1 MKAALRL
8 LCYTLHTMAPIPK
21 DIAAR
26 AAQLRDAIHHYRT
39 EYHVYDREPISP
51 EALDSL
57 KRELSELEAKY
68 PELVTPDSPTQRVAG
83 AALPKFQKVPH
94 KVPQWSLSDA
104 FSEDDMR
111 EFDARVKRFLKEYA
125 IEDAPEYICELKIDG
140 LKIVLTYENGS
151 LKTAATRGD
160 GKIGEDVT
168 MNVRTIESVP
178 LTVSEKSTFVVE
190 GEVWLGEKELERI
203 NKERAAHNEPPFA
216 NPRNAAAGSLRQL
229 DPRIAA
235 ARKLDVFLYDLAA
248 YEGTFPETQDAE
260 LAHLK
265 SLGFK
270 INPHFKV
277 CATID
282 EVIAYWRQWQGKHA
296 KQDYW
301 IDGVVVKVRAKYMQ
315 DAIGFTGKG
324 PRWAIAFKF
333 PTEQATTVVE
343 DITLQVGRTGVIT
356 PVAELRP
363 VSILGTTVSR
373 ATLHNEDEIRRLDV
387 RIGDTVILEK
397 AGDVIPDIKS
407 VLTEL
412 RPKNTKPYVFPP
424 LMEGIGEIYRPEGEV
439 AWRARNPKN
448 AIQQMRRIA
457 YFASKANFDIAH
469 CGPKT
474 VQALMDAGL
483 VAHPSDLFS
492 LTAGDIYV
500 LEGFGEK
507 SAQELVAAIAA
518 RRTVS
523 LPRFI
528 SALAIPSIGE
538 ETAHTLAKTFGT
550 FDAVLKASEDELIA
564 IHDIGPET
572 VAAVLTWKQD
582 AAAQHELA
590 KLRTF
595 VTPGAFTAPQAG
607 VFDGMHIVVTGT
619 LPTLSRD
626 DAEALIRKHGGTP
639 ASSVSKKTSFV
650 LAGESAG
657 SKLTKA
663 QELGTPVIDEV
674 EFLTRIKG

>member
-1 MKAALRL
+1 MQSTKTR
-8 LCYTLHTMAPIPK
+8 I
-21 DIAAR
+21 
-26 AAQLRDAIHHYRT
+26 AQLRDAINHYRT
-39 EYHVYDREPISP
+39 EFHVHDREPISA

-57 KRELSELEAKY
+57 KRELSELEAKH
-68 PELVTPDSPTQRVAG
+68 PELVTADSPTQRVAG
-83 AALPKFQKVPH
+83 EALAKFQKVPH
-94 KVPQWSLSDA
+94 KVPQWSLNDA
-104 FSEDDMR
+104 FSEEDMR
-111 EFDARVKRFLKEYA
+111 EFDARVKRFLKEHA
-125 IEDAPEYICELKIDG
+125 IKEEPEYVCELKIDG

-151 LKTAATRGD
+151 LATAATRGD
-160 GKIGEDVT
+160 GKVGEDVT
-168 MNVRTIESVP
+168 MNVRTIESIP
-178 LTVSEKSTFVVE
+178 LTVSEKGTFVVE

-203 NKERAAHNEPPFA
+203 NKERLANDEQPFA
-216 NPRNAAAGSLRQL
+216 NPRNAAAGSIRQL

-235 ARKLDVFLYDLAA
+235 ARKLDVFLYDLATF
-248 YEGTFPETQDAE
+248 EGAFPATQDEE
-260 LAHLK
+260 LAK
-265 SLGFK
+265 VRDLGFK
-270 INPHFKV
+270 INSHFKV
-277 CATID
+277 CKTID
-282 EVIAYWRQWQGKHA
+282 EVIAYWRQWQHKHA

-315 DAIGFTGKG
+315 DAIGYTGKG
-324 PRWAIAFKF
+324 PRWGIAFKF

-373 ATLHNEDEIRRLDV
+373 ATLHNEDEIKRLDV

-412 RPKNTKPYVFPP
+412 RPKNTKPYIFPTS
-424 LMEGIGEIYRPEGEV
+424 LEGIGEIYRPEGDV
-439 AWRARNPKN
+439 AWRARDPKN
-448 AIQQMRRIA
+448 AVQQMRRIA
-457 YFASKANFDIAH
+457 YFASKGNFDIVG

-483 VAHPSDLFS
+483 VAHPSDLFT
-492 LTAGDIYV
+492 LTAGDIAV

-507 SAQELVAAIAA
+507 SANELVAAIAA
-518 RRTVS
+518 RNTVS

-538 ETAHTLAKTFGT
+538 ETAYTLAKTFGT
-550 FDAVLKASEDELIA
+550 FDAFLASTEDELIA
-564 IHDIGPET
+564 VHDIGPET
-572 VAAVLTWKQD
+572 VAAILAWKHD
-582 AAAQHELA
+582 VTAQHELA
-590 KLRTF
+590 RLRQH
-595 VTPGAFTAPQAG
+595 VTPEAFSVPHAG

-626 DAEALIRKHGGTP
+626 DAEALVRKNGGTP
-639 ASSVSKKTSFV
+639 AGSVSKKTSFV

-663 QELGTPVIDEV
+663 QEIGIEVIDER
-674 EFLTRIKG
+674 EFFARIKS